1 LEAKLMNVL
10 TLSAWLNAVLSR
22 SGGDILVV
30 QTIRNALMAAS
41 VLASAALIALMGVL
55 ATTAH
60 LHSIK
65 STVLGVLLASCS
77 ALALWSAVKLSK
89 LGFSVQFNVANYKEM
104 AHTLLFAL
112 RLLQTSAVMLAISLL
127 LAAILPMI

>member
-1 LEAKLMNVL
+1 MNVS
-10 TLSAWLNAVLSR
+10 TLSTWLNAALSR

-65 STVLGVLLASCS
+65 STALGLLLASCS
-77 ALALWSAVKLSK
+77 GLALWSAVKFSK
-89 LGFSVQFNVANYKEM
+89 LGFSVQFNVASYLEM
-104 AHTLLFAL
+104 AKNLLFAL
-112 RLLQTSAVMLAISLL
+112 RLLQASAAMVATSLV
-127 LAAILPMI
+127 LAAILPVI